1 MDDEWDDTPAGEYGS
16 AETHV
21 ELEDD
26 GVEPEAPPAFD
37 PSQNQDARLD
47 DAPVPLQTTTLRQVA
62 KTENKQE
69 LEASDYDLENDPD
82 VKPRDERLEAQFF
95 GGKQVVAGL
104 NFDKYGDIPIQT
116 SGKDVP
122 PPLESFETSAL
133 HPLLK
138 HNIKLAKYKSPT
150 PVQTFSVPI
159 VTAGRDLM
167 SCAQTG
173 SGKTAGFLFPILSQA
188 FYDGPSEDSRS
199 DGPRYGD
206 VSPAATPLSLIL
218 APTRELAV
226 QIYEESRKFAYRS
239 WVRPCV
245 AYGGTPMGDQM
256 RDLSRGCGLLV
267 ATPGRLVDFIE
278 RGKVSLKKVR
288 YLVLDEADRMLDMGF
303 EPQIRRIVEQE
314 KMPRERQTLMFS
326 ATFPRDIQV
335 LARDFLNDYIFL
347 SIGRVGGTTEDI
359 RQTLI
364 CVENEHKRSLL
375 VDMLSADP
383 SLVKEGH
390 ADPNL
395 TLVFVETKRLADEL
409 CVFLAEHGFPATAI
423 HGDRTQRE
431 REDALASFKIGRRPI
446 LIATAVASRGLDIPN
461 VNHIINYDLP
471 NDIDDY
477 VHRIGRTGRAG
488 NEGKATA
495 FFCPEGRDLNLVKDF
510 YQLLT
515 ESKQHVPDFLKKF
528 VKEGRGGGDAG
539 MRGGRGGRSFG
550 ATDYRQEPGG
560 KGFGDRGAG
569 GLTSSSEGDWKCTAC
584 RVSNFARRTECYKCN
599 EPRPEGVGSGAPGY
613 SGGGFGARTNH
624 PPAEGDWNC
633 TDCNRSNFARRT
645 ECFKCQAPRP
655 EGAGSSDPS
664 YNRGAV
670 GDGRGKASYES
681 GGGRGG
687 YGGGGRRGDS
697 NGGGGGGYGGGDD
710 GYGGGN
716 GGYGGGND
724 GYGGGNDGYG
734 GGDDGY
740 GGGNG
745 SYGGGNGGYGAP
757 VSTQSTVVDT
767 GDW

>member
-1 MDDEWDDTPAGEYGS
+1 MDDEWDVTPAGEYGS
-16 AETHV
+16 TDTHAD
-21 ELEDD
+21 LEDD
-26 GVEPEAPPAFD
+26 GVEPEAPPPFD
-37 PSQNQDARLD
+37 PSLNQDARLD
-47 DAPVPLQTTTLRQVA
+47 DAPVPMQTTTLRQVA
-62 KTENKQE
+62 KTDSKQA
-69 LEASDYDLENDPD
+69 LEASDYDLESDPN

-122 PPLESFETSAL
+122 PPLESFETSDL

-173 SGKTAGFLFPILSQA
+173 SGKTGGFLFPILSQA
-188 FYDGPSEDSRS
+188 FYDGPPEDHRA

-206 VSPAATPLSLIL
+206 VSPAVTPLSLIL

-256 RDLSRGCGLLV
+256 RELSRGCGLLV

-335 LARDFLNDYIFL
+335 LARDFLNEYIFL

-359 RQTLI
+359 RQNLI
-364 CVENEHKRSLL
+364 CVENEHKRALL

-383 SLVKEGH
+383 TLVKEGH
-390 ADPNL
+390 ANPNL

-431 REDALASFKIGRRPI
+431 REDALASFKIGRRPV

-471 NDIDDY
+471 NDIDEY

-488 NEGKATA
+488 NEGQATA

-510 YQLLT
+510 FQLLT
-515 ESKQHVPDFLKKF
+515 ESKQKVPDFLKKF
-528 VKEGRGGGDAG
+528 VKEGRTGGDSG

-550 ATDYRQEPGG
+550 ATDYRQEPSN
-560 KGFGDRGAG
+560 KGFGDRGGG
-569 GLTSSSEGDWKCTAC
+569 GLANSSEGDWKCTAC
-584 RVSNFARRTECYKCN
+584 RVSNFARRTECYKN
-599 EPRPEGVGSGAPGY
+599 PDLKVLEVMLLDTQVEAAVLAQEPTTHRPKGIGTAQNVTGAILRAEP
-613 SGGGFGARTNH
+613 SALSARYIEWESFLLADYNLY
-624 PPAEGDWNC
+624 EY
-633 TDCNRSNFARRT
+633 
-645 ECFKCQAPRP
+645 QAPRTD
-655 EGAGSSDPS
+655 GAGTSIRSF
-664 YNRGAV
+664 NRGE
-670 GDGRGKASYES
+670 GGRGKGSYES
-681 GGGRGG
+681 GG
-687 YGGGGRRGDS
+687 YGGGGGYGRKGDS
-697 NGGGGGGYGGGDD
+697 NGGGGG
-710 GYGGGN
+710 
-716 GGYGGGND
+716 

-745 SYGGGNGGYGAP
+745 GYG